1 MITVKN
7 GQVEVLGTKEEIF
20 ADLSSIASYAVEHL
34 TKHLSKEKAQ
44 EKIMLAVERG
54 FLIDEKLDN
63 EKVLE
68 MQKLTEKING
78 R

>member
-1 MITVKN
+1 MINVKN
-7 GQVEVLGTKEEIF
+7 GLVDVKGTYEELLN
-20 ADLSSIASYAVEHL
+20 DLSSVSGCLRDLLKSYRNE
-34 TKHLSKEKAQ
+34 EQAQ

>member
-7 GQVEVLGTKEEIF
+7 GLVDVKGTNEELF
-20 ADLSSIASYAVEHL
+20 NDLSSVCGYLRDCLRTYLNED
-34 TKHLSKEKAQ
+34 KAQ

-54 FLIDEKLDN
+54 FLISGDMTQETAY
-63 EKVLE
+63 E
-68 MQKLTEKING
+68 MQQLTRKIE